1 MTPFDAINNNSK
13 VILHFIML
21 LYNALKKSKGNAK
34 LLEKSLLRLK
44 GVGEDIFS
52 IEEINSL

>member
-1 MTPFDAINNNSK
+1 
-13 VILHFIML
+13 ML